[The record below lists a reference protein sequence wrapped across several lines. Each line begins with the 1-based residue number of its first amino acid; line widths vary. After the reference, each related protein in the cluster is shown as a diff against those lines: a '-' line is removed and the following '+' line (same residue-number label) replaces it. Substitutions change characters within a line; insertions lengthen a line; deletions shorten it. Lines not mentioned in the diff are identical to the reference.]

1 MKKSKYLLVGD
12 KIKEKGLVL
21 TVIKTPVPMGKDSIY
36 QVKCVKENGETA
48 TFVVGGNIKLEV
60 ING

>member
-1 MKKSKYLLVGD
+1 MKKAKYLLVGD
-12 KIKEKGLVL
+12 KIKEKGVVL
-21 TVIKTPVPMGKDSIY
+21 TVVKTPVPMGKNSIY

-48 TFVVGGNIKLEV
+48 TFVVEGNTKIEV